1 MLLTLRSP
9 LPTQRYPIKELDCS
23 PSIDWLS
30 CLHIH
35 DDDDAADSLTFHN
48 WIDEAKRR
56 RLEELHLLYSSMHI
70 SLEPTIFC
78 SKTLVV
84 LNLMNS
90 VVSTMLHCSVDL
102 PSLKTLD
109 LTYVEFE
116 YMDDF
121 MKLLSACPILE
132 NLKTSYVDGSM
143 QLTKL
148 HWEHTINLCPSW
160 SKPISNYLR
169 FHSELFIM
177 SSF

>member
-1 MLLTLRSP
+1 
-9 LPTQRYPIKELDCS
+9 
-23 PSIDWLS
+23 
-30 CLHIH
+30 
-35 DDDDAADSLTFHN
+35 
-48 WIDEAKRR
+48 
-56 RLEELHLLYSSMHI
+56 MHI

-132 NLKTSYVDGSM
+132 NLKTSYVDATNEVTLGAYYKPLSKLIKANI
-143 QLTKL
+143 QLFEVPFRAVYNVKFLTVRRVWNMHFFLIIKNIFMDIVQFL
-148 HWEHTINLCPSW
+148 K
-160 SKPISNYLR
+160 SK
-169 FHSELFIM
+169 F
-177 SSF
+177 